1 MIFGNA
7 ITFSVSGNFR
17 PDFGIGLMLR
27 GMRSDVLS
35 LQTPL
40 REIFV

>member
-7 ITFSVSGNFR
+7 ISFSVSGNFC
-17 PDFGIGLMLR
+17 PDFGIGFMHQRLEIR
-27 GMRSDVLS
+27 VLS